1 MHATHKKFASSI
13 LALSLSLASAAALAA
28 SAPGAPPAGAAA
40 PASTASPTAPPAKAA
55 APTTLGQ
62 YLRQLPPAEQAE
74 AKAIMAKRSQARQ
87 ELRAKIRVLGDE
99 TRALWRQPNFDQ
111 AKFRAKGKE
120 LGDLGLKLGLLR
132 FEELAELR
140 ARFGPNLPMPKQ
152 GR

>member
-1 MHATHKKFASSI
+1 MHATRKKFVSSI
-13 LALSLSLASAAALAA
+13 LALGLSLASAATLAA
-28 SAPGAPPAGAAA
+28 SAPGAPPA
-40 PASTASPTAPPAKAA
+40 APPAKAA

-132 FEELAELR
+132 VEELAELR